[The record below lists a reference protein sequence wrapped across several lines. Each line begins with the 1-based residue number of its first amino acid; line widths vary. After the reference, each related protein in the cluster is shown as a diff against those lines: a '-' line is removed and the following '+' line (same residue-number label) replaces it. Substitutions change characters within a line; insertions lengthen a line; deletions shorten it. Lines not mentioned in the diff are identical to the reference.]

1 VVAALDVDRRGARDR
16 LVLDGT
22 HASDLHAARTTRSRV
37 LQAAQG
43 RIVDAVVT
51 PVPVFS
57 PEIPSTD
64 GVGVLGELAAAVR
77 WG

>member
-1 VVAALDVDRRGARDR
+1 MVDV
-16 LVLDGT
+16 
-22 HASDLHAARTTRSRV
+22 
-37 LQAAQG
+37 
-43 RIVDAVVT
+43 VVT

-77 WG
+77 